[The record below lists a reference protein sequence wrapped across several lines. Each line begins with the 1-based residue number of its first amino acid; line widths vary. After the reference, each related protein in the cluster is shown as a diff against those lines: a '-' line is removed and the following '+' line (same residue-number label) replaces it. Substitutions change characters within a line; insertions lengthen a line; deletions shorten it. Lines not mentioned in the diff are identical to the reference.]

1 MVSLF
6 GKSLNLDRGLYHS
19 APRLKR
25 DDPPQAL
32 AICLAFFAI

>member
-6 GKSLNLDRGLYHS
+6 GKSLNLIRGIYHS

-25 DDPPQAL
+25 DDPPQGL
-32 AICLAFFAI
+32 AIRLVFFAI